1 MGVALKFYSCVG
13 SNHIGPA
20 ALREMR
26 AERAFGA
33 KDVKKIIVHASQ
45 VTVDHAGWKYRP
57 ESLASAQ
64 MNLAFCAATFLLEG
78 DCFVD
83 QFSDAVVADS
93 RRMALAEKVE
103 VRPDPEISAKG
114 AKYRHSVRVE
124 VILNDGSV
132 LERAVET
139 PRGSGPNFASE
150 GQVVAKFEKLAAH
163 ALKRS
168 RAAQLRE
175 AVLGMENLRDAAQLA
190 QLMAVGRRK

>member
-1 MGVALKFYSCVG
+1 
-13 SNHIGPA
+13 
-20 ALREMR
+20 
-26 AERAFGA
+26 
-33 KDVKKIIVHASQ
+33 

-64 MNLAFCAATFLLEG
+64 MNLPFCVATFLLEG

-93 RRMALAEKVE
+93 GRMALAEKVE

-124 VILNDGSV
+124 VILEDGSV
-132 LERAVET
+132 LKRAVET
-139 PRGSGPNFASE
+139 PRGSEPHFASE
-150 GQVVAKFEKLAAH
+150 AQVVAKFEKLAAH

-168 RAAQLRE
+168 QAEQLRD
-175 AVLGMENLRDAAQLA
+175 AVLGMEKLRDAARLA
-190 QLMAVGRRK
+190 QLMRVRRRK

>member
-1 MGVALKFYSCVG
+1 LKFYSCVG
-13 SNHIGPA
+13 SNHTTLD
-20 ALREMR
+20 ALREMQ
-26 AERAFGA
+26 AEQAFGA

-64 MNLAFCAATFLLEG
+64 MNLPFCAATLLLAG

-83 QFSDAVVADS
+83 QFSAAVVADS

-124 VILNDGSV
+124 VMLHDESR
-132 LERAVET
+132 LERTVET
-139 PRGSGPNFASE
+139 PRGSGPHFASE
-150 GQVVAKFEKLAAH
+150 AQIVANFAKPAAH
-163 ALKRS
+163 APPRPRS
-168 RAAQLRE
+168 AQ
-175 AVLGMENLRDAAQLA
+175 A
-190 QLMAVGRRK
+190 

>member
-13 SNHIGPA
+13 SNHTTLD
-20 ALREMR
+20 ALREMQTR
-26 AERAFGA
+26 RPFSAR
-33 KDVKKIIVHASQ
+33 DVKKIVVHASQ

-103 VRPDPEISAKG
+103 VRPDPGISARG

-124 VILNDGSV
+124 VMLNDGSL
-132 LERAVET
+132 LERSVET
-139 PRGSGPNFASE
+139 PRGSDPNFASE
-150 GQVVAKFEKLAAH
+150 TQIVAKFEKLAAH

-168 RAAQLRE
+168 QTAQLRD
-175 AVLGMENLRDAAQLA
+175 AVLGMEKLRDAARLA
-190 QLMAVGRRK
+190 QWMTPKGKK